1 MPPRDYYQV
10 RFLIAIAIALI
21 ISLWVMMFGGVTVF
35 NFNANQI
42 NQAFDDRTER
52 IFSDVTPTNSP
63 FIVLVL
69 LFILLPNILAVLFS
83 HLRVVLYVPAERVMT
98 RHSFYILHWLTAI
111 STMLLFSAT
120 YYGEILTTTDSEYI
134 YAVKFATLSLYF
146 FSLWIGIE
154 HVLVGLWFIY
164 DRPIPLWVGVA
175 TTLTSSAG
183 LVAVLF
189 MPNSDLPPIR
199 LIIGPILLASEV
211 AIWIWFLGLVEL
223 PYLRGQLPK
232 PDDEATITPKN
243 YPAA

>member
-1 MPPRDYYQV
+1 MPQRSYYQV
-10 RFLIAIAIALI
+10 RFLVVIAIALI

-42 NQAFDDRTER
+42 NQAFDDRAER
-52 IFSDVTPTNSP
+52 ILSNVTPANSP
-63 FIVLVL
+63 FMVLVL

-83 HLRVVLYVPAERVMT
+83 HLRVVLYVPAEQVMT
-98 RHSFYILHWLTAI
+98 RHSFYILHWLTAT
-111 STMLLFSAT
+111 STMLLFSST
-120 YYGEILTTTDSEYI
+120 YYGEILTTTDAAYI

-164 DRPIPLWVGVA
+164 ARSIPLWVGIA
-175 TTLTSSAG
+175 TTFTSSMG

-223 PYLRGQLPK
+223 PYLRAQLP
-232 PDDEATITPKN
+232 PVDHEATIMPKN
-243 YPAA
+243 SPRA